1 MKFILNK
8 DNLTVDIQDEEIP
21 NSGSIKYY
29 EAEVEFD
36 ESWEG
41 LVIEARIANREYN
54 QYADEGN
61 AIAVIDNRM
70 YIDKSLSGAY
80 GIGFIGYRVE
90 NNTKTYQIS
99 TNLAPIYFNKGAGEI
114 EITNGDTIPDITEW
128 EIYIAQLQEYIN
140 RSEEII
146 DGANN
151 LDVDSDGETLTIT
164 KKDGTTKEVNVKGK
178 KGDCNFATFEVN
190 SNMELVMNKTEDMLL
205 EFNLNENSEL
215 EVII

>member
-80 GIGFIGYRVE
+80 GIGFIGYTVV
-90 NNTKTYQIS
+90 NQVKTYQIS
-99 TNLAPIYFNKGAGEI
+99 TNLVPIYFSKGAGEI
-114 EITNGDTIPDITEW
+114 EAVNGEDVPNPTEW
-128 EIYIAQLQEYIN
+128 EIYIAQIQDMIENIG
-140 RSEEII
+140 EISLDFEKVTNIEI
-146 DGANN
+146 DN
-151 LDVDSDGETLTIT
+151 L
-164 KKDGTTKEVNVKGK
+164 
-178 KGDCNFATFEVN
+178 FR
-190 SNMELVMNKTEDMLL
+190 
-205 EFNLNENSEL
+205 
-215 EVII
+215 